1 MRIVDF
7 EALYKHI
14 HPRLARGILIRAAFV
29 MLASTALGTS
39 PQSILPLT

>member
-7 EALYKHI
+7 EVLYKHI
-14 HPRLARGILIRAAFV
+14 HPRLARGILILAMFA
-29 MLASTALGTS
+29 MLENTALDTN